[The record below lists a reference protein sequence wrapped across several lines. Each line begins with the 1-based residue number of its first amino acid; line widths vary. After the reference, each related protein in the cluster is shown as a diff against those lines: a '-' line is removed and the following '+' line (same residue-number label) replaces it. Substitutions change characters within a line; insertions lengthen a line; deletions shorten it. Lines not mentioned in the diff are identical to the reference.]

1 MGLRVDRPL
10 GLRLLR
16 HNFTIFDNVMKK
28 QYITD
33 DDGNKVAVI
42 LPIKKYEQMLQDL
55 EMKEDVALYDKVK
68 AEDDGERIDLDDYV
82 KSRKRKKG
90 A

>member
-1 MGLRVDRPL
+1 VGFRADHPRVL
-10 GLRLLR
+10 QLLR
-16 HNFTIFDNVMKK
+16 HNFTIFDSVMKK

-55 EMKEDVALYDKVK
+55 QMKEDVALYDKVK
-68 AEDDGERIDLDDYV
+68 AEDDGERIDLEDYV
-82 KSRKRKKG
+82 KSRKGKKS